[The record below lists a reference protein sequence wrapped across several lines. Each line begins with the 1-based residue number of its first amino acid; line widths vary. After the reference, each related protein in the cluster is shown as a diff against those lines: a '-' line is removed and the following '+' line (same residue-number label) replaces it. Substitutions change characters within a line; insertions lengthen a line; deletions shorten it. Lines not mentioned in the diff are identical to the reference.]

1 MSGQLINFHKSALY
15 PRKDTCKMTTNI
27 ITKMLGVRLMNKDDK
42 YLGNPLVLGR
52 WKSTS
57 YDSLVLKIKS
67 KINLWKSVHLFQAG
81 RNTLVK
87 SVTSALPIYNM
98 SILKFSKDTID
109 EMDKLLYKFWWG
121 GDDEKRNMHTI
132 KWKEICKFISK
143 GGLVN
148 RDSENNNLALLVKTW
163 WRYLQNNKL
172 TMF

>member
-27 ITKMLGVRLMNKDDK
+27 ITKMLGVGLMNKDDK

-52 WKSTS
+52 WKPTS

-67 KINLWKSVHLFQAG
+67 KISLWKSLHLFQAG

-87 SVTSALPIYNM
+87 SGTSALPIYNM
-98 SILKFSKDTID
+98 SILKFPKDTID
-109 EMDKLLYKFWWG
+109 QMDKLLYKFWWG
-121 GDDEKRNMHTI
+121 EDDEKRNMHTI
-132 KWKEICKFISK
+132 KWEEICKPISK

-163 WRYLQNNKL
+163 WRYLQNNEL